1 MPPDR
6 KRVLIVDDDEDLRD
20 VMQDVMIGLGFDALQ
35 ASNAE
40 DAVALASHGGIDL
53 VLIDLGLPLVDG
65 FEVARRLR
73 ATERASSARLV
84 ALTGYSDAQSRKSA
98 EEAGFDDY
106 LVKPVQP
113 AAIVALVN
121 QAPVLSV

>member
-1 MPPDR
+1 MPAER
-6 KRVLIVDDDEDLRD
+6 KRVLIVDDDDDLRD

-40 DAVALASHGGIDL
+40 DALALASHGGIDL

-98 EEAGFDDY
+98 EEAGFDHY

-113 AAIVALVN
+113 DAIVALVN
-121 QAPVLSV
+121 QAPA

>member
-1 MPPDR
+1 MPADR

-20 VMQDVMIGLGFDALQ
+20 VMQDVIMGLGHEALQ

-40 DAVALASHGGIDL
+40 DAVELASRGGID
-53 VLIDLGLPLVDG
+53 VALIDLGLPRVDG

-73 ATERASSARLV
+73 ATQQAASTRLV
-84 ALTGYSDAQSRKSA
+84 ALTGYSDAQSRKTA

-106 LVKPVQP
+106 LVKPVGP
-113 AAIVALVN
+113 DAIVALVS
-121 QAPVLSV
+121 QTPA